1 VALFIF
7 PGLAVFLIGLLAF
20 AIAAS
25 NHYYSGGHL
34 NWFQQAVQS
43 NVILRVALYPFNKAQ
58 QLFTRI
64 ISQWMSRAVEATD
77 AAVGTAFHYMANQ
90 IKQAGDTMLQFS
102 AFALTVAQAVTGQ
115 VTWREVAAQLR
126 QLRATIRKAEHAA
139 QVEGVRAIKRERAI
153 SRTVAQG
160 VFPRIRAIEHEIAK
174 PIHAEIKSARELARE
189 AEREATRAW
198 KVARHALSRTSTK
211 ALAIALPAVIAR
223 LGWDWI
229 KCREGRNLYNKRGC
243 AMWSDLDALLGLFG
257 TVLAIAEFRQLVE
270 LGQSLEHEV
279 AAGVKDIFKV

>member
-1 VALFIF
+1 MPLFLF
-7 PGLAVFLIGLLAF
+7 PGLAIFLIGLMAF
-20 AIAAS
+20 AITAS

-64 ISQWMSRAVEATD
+64 ISQWMGQAVEATD

-174 PIHAEIKSARELARE
+174 PIRAEIKSARELARE

-229 KCREGRNLYNKRGC
+229 KCREGQNLYKKRGC
-243 AMWSDLDALLGLFG
+243 GMWSDLDALLGLFAAAE
-257 TVLAIAEFRQLVE
+257 LALHVE
-270 LGQSLEHEV
+270 DVVKIIEELSGPAV
-279 AAGVKDIFKV
+279 ALLDKAK